1 MEEYKNFWAI
11 IEMADGKPKG
21 VGFELLNPGKRLAAQ
36 KGEKLVAAI
45 IGKNAG
51 GAAAQ
56 AISYGAGEVIVVE
69 HENLDEYSTDGYTY
83 VLETLVRKYKPAAL
97 LVGATNNGLDLA
109 PRLACRLNTGIAAD
123 ATGLALDEDGN
134 VVWTRLSFNGKIMA
148 EAVCRKYRPQIG
160 TIRPGVFKRNEPD
173 KALSGKVIKEDV
185 DVPPQLLRTKLVEKI
200 APATSETVDLETAEI
215 IVTGGRG
222 LGKAENFSIIRELAG
237 VLGATVGA
245 SRSAVDSGWISH
257 DHQVGQTGKTVQ
269 PELYIACGVSGAIQH
284 LAGMSGSDNIVA
296 INTDADAP
304 IFKIADYGVV
314 GDLTKVV
321 PELTKVVRE
330 IKEKNQ

>member
-11 IEMADGKPKG
+11 VEMADGKPKG
-21 VGFELLNPGKRLAAQ
+21 VGFELLNPGKRLATQ
-36 KGEKLVAAI
+36 KGEKLVAVI
-45 IGKNAG
+45 VGKNAG
-51 GAAAQ
+51 SAAAQ

-83 VLETLVRKYKPAAL
+83 ALETLVQKYKPAAL
-97 LVGATNNGLDLA
+97 LVGATNNGLDWA
-109 PRLACRLNTGIAAD
+109 PRLAARLNTGIAAD
-123 ATGLALDEDGN
+123 STGLGLDEEGN

-148 EAVCRKYRPQIG
+148 ESVCRKFRPQIG
-160 TIRPGVFKRNEPD
+160 TVRPGVFKRSEPD
-173 KALSGKVIKEDV
+173 PTLSANVIKEAI
-185 DVPPQLLRTKLVEKI
+185 DVPANLLRTKLVEKI
-200 APATSETVDLETAEI
+200 APETSETVDLETAEI

-269 PELYIACGVSGAIQH
+269 PQLYIACGVSGAIQH
-284 LAGMSGSDNIVA
+284 LAGMSGSENIVA
-296 INTDADAP
+296 INTDEEAA
-304 IFKIADYGVV
+304 IFKVADYGVV

-321 PELTKVVRE
+321 PELTKVVKE